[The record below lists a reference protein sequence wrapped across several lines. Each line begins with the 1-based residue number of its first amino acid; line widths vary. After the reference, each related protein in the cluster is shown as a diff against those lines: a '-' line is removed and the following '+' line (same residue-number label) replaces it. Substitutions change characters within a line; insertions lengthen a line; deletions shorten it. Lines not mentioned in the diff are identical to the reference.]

1 MKTRI
6 LLLCLAMACLT
17 GCFQSAVAPIDGYS
31 WEMTTIQGNEN
42 GGVVACAPE
51 LLQQNEG
58 AQGLVLRCHAQD
70 GVLTLTDS
78 TNGQGY
84 SGTYR
89 MEQAAPEATTYQI
102 AIGDAAGYAV
112 TGMTTFLDG
121 SQSPTFII
129 NIGGYALNFEAVAQG
144 EDAPSA

>member
-6 LLLCLAMACLT
+6 LILCLVMACLT
-17 GCFQSAVAPIDGYS
+17 GCFQSVKVPIDSYS
-31 WEMTTIQGNEN
+31 WEMTTIQGNGD

-58 AQGLVLRCHAQD
+58 AQALVLRCQAQD
-70 GVLTLTDS
+70 GVLTLTDA
-78 TNGQGY
+78 TNKQGY

-89 MEQAAPEATTYQI
+89 VEQAAPEATTYQI

-129 NIGGYALNFEAVAQG
+129 NIGGYALNFHAVAQG
-144 EDAPSA
+144 EEAPSA